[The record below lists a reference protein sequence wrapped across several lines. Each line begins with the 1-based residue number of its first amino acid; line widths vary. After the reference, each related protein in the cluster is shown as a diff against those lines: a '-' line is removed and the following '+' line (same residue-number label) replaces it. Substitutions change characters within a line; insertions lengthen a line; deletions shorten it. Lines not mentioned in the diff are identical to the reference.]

1 MYHSN
6 RSNQLPERAAAFP
19 AMKVSSVP
27 LGYRSGE
34 IIPFRI
40 VLDTR
45 APIEIE
51 PHRMKTGVLHM
62 RKQRRRSA
70 SR

>member
-1 MYHSN
+1 MVVISSSISMQEYE
-6 RSNQLPERAAAFP
+6 QKGIIQIPERAAAFP

-34 IIPFRI
+34 IIPFRM

-45 APIEIE
+45 APSE
-51 PHRMKTGVLHM
+51 
-62 RKQRRRSA
+62 
-70 SR
+70 